1 MPVIECQEL
10 TKDYYAGFWVR
21 RPRRALD
28 HLTLR
33 VEAGEIFGFLGPNG
47 AGKTTTLKLLMGLIR
62 PSSGTARLLDAA
74 PGERLARIGYL
85 PENPYFYEY
94 LSCRELLEYYG
105 RLSGLRGPD
114 LEQAVT
120 AALERV
126 EMAEHAGMALRKCS
140 KGMLQRVGLA
150 QAILH
155 DPELLIL
162 DEPMSGL
169 DPLGRGLV
177 REMILDLKRRGRTI
191 FFSTHILSDAEQ
203 LCDRVAILKRGRL
216 RRLGSLAALTAMAAE
231 EGGES
236 DQLEVRWRSPRP
248 FAVPLTGVEPLPDGS
263 SRAWVGRNQVWDLLS
278 ALRPAGAELLAI
290 EPRRRGL
297 EHLFTDGDETR
308 EAPPA

>member
-10 TKDYYAGFWVR
+10 TKDYLAGFWRR

-28 HLTLR
+28 RLTLS

-62 PSSGTARLLDAA
+62 PTAGAARLLGAP

-85 PENPYFYEY
+85 PENPYFYDY

-105 RLSGLRGPD
+105 RLSGLRGAD
-114 LEQAVT
+114 LARSV
-120 AALERV
+120 ASALERV
-126 EMAEHAGMALRKCS
+126 EMHEHAGLALRKCS
-140 KGMLQRVGLA
+140 KGMLQRIGLA

-177 REMILDLKRRGRTI
+177 RELMLELKRRGRTI

-203 LCDRVAILKRGRL
+203 LCDRVAVLDRGRL
-216 RRLGSLAALTAMAAE
+216 RRLGPLEELTAAE
-231 EGGES
+231 PGADDE
-236 DQLEVRWRSPRP
+236 LEVRWRSPRP

-263 SRAWVGRNQVWDLLS
+263 SRALVARPQLWDLLA
-278 ALRPAGAELLAI
+278 ALHLAGAELLAL

-297 EHLFTDGDETR
+297 DQLFTGRPGKEV
-308 EAPPA
+308 AP